1 MLPIGS
7 VLTRMSSIF
16 KVAGNWHLQVPQS
29 VSDALIPN
37 LLPTVGFRQC
47 IHSIDDFMPACF
59 AGHPRPDIDQLPC
72 VRHAR
77 AAGFTALTFPD
88 ELELSRIHEWPESD
102 LNHSSLLGGD
112 FGPE

>member
-1 MLPIGS
+1 MQFWTPPLHS
-7 VLTRMSSIF
+7 EVMTLR
-16 KVAGNWHLQVPQS
+16 
-29 VSDALIPN
+29 
-37 LLPTVGFRQC
+37 LLVRTGFRGC

-72 VRHAR
+72 VQHAK

-88 ELELSRIHEWPESD
+88 DLKLSRIHEWPESD
-102 LNHSSLLGGD
+102 LNHSSLLEGD